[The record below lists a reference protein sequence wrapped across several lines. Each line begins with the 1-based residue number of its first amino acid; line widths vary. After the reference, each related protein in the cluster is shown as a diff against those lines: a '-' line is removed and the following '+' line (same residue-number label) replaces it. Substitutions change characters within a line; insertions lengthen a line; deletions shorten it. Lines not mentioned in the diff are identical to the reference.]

1 MTIATLAGGL
11 AGWFR
16 QYWRR
21 LSAAREWQGLD
32 SPERGRIAQDLGMGG
47 GDLGALMRESAGCA
61 EFDCLLARA
70 GLGRTTSLHG
80 LPVHD
85 LQRACGQCPERAGCR
100 EWLERTA
107 DMGGA
112 ATGIAPDFCPNRP
125 ALAELKIATATH
137 RHKGE

>member
-16 QYWRR
+16 QYWHR

-32 SPERGRIAQDLGMGG
+32 SPERGRIAQDLGM
-47 GDLGALMRESAGCA
+47 GCA

-85 LQRACGQCPERAGCR
+85 LQRVCGQCPERASCR
-100 EWLERTA
+100 NWLERTA
-107 DMGGA
+107 EVDGA
-112 ATGIAPDFCPNRP
+112 VAGIAPDFCPNRR
-125 ALAELKIATATH
+125 ALAELKIATATR
-137 RHKGE
+137 RHKSE